1 MGCVQKRNR
10 IKVNYK
16 LSKNKFFP
24 YSLSIGE
31 KYSTIN
37 EDYKDLRKNKTQ
49 RITSKFWVM
58 ILNYLDYNELKE
70 TGKVNKFFNNTVK
83 QKEILVK
90 FFKKRDTDSKY
101 SICKKIYQNNN
112 SYLIINSFVSFSV
125 LQNNNFNSEDVSPKN
140 NDLNNK

>member
-1 MGCVQKRNR
+1 MGCVQKRNH

-16 LSKNKFFP
+16 FSKNKFFP
-24 YSLSIGE
+24 YTLSIGE

-90 FFKKRDTDSKY
+90 FFKKRETDPKY
-101 SICKKIYQNNN
+101 SICKKVYQNNN

-125 LQNNNFNSEDVSPKN
+125 LQNNNFTSEDVSPKN